1 MLWYVYVCGVLWTI
15 VFFLEHR
22 GQLRKRVAILL
33 AGVLALLLLIFLWKG
48 RVVAGDLC
56 ASLWVLCSFDLL
68 ASTYAKKR
76 KQKTE

>member
-1 MLWYVYVCGVLWTI
+1 MPWYVYVCSVLWTI

-22 GQLRKRVAILL
+22 GQLRKRAPILL
-33 AGVLALLLLIFLWKG
+33 AGALALLLLIFLWKG
-48 RVVAGDLC
+48 RVGAGDLC
-56 ASLWVLCSFDLL
+56 DSLWVLCSVDLL